1 MKANE
6 TKLTQFL
13 AQNDT
18 QFVIPV
24 YQRNYDWKHS
34 QCKQLIDDILDVGKN
49 KNIPA
54 HFLGS
59 IVYVHDDLYI
69 SASIDELII
78 IDGQQRLTTLTL
90 VYIVLYKLAK
100 ELEDNSL
107 KNRINETYL
116 INKFAED
123 EEKLKLRPTENND
136 TALKFLLSQNE
147 NEDFQEFSRLV
158 ENYNYLESRINKQN
172 YEVVLHGLDKLVFVE
187 ISLDRRNDE
196 PQKIFESLNSTG
208 LELSQADLIRNY
220 ILMGLDNKTQKNIYE
235 TYWEK
240 IEHLAKDN
248 ESNESR
254 VSDFIRDYLTN
265 ENKKI
270 PTKKKVYQEFK
281 AKYPVTDTNLLKE
294 ELERVK
300 LFAKY
305 YNKLINPENE
315 EDEDVRE
322 QINYIKK
329 LGSNVTY
336 PFLLRVYDDF
346 EKSII
351 DKETF
356 ISVLETVQSFVWRR
370 FIISLPSNS
379 LNKIFMRLYEDINLG
394 NYLKSMQ
401 ISLLKK
407 KGTQRFPRN
416 TEVKN
421 ALKEKDIYSS
431 KSRNRL
437 YLLERL
443 ENYRNRETVEIS
455 DNNNITVEHI
465 FPQNPDPKWKD
476 MLDKDEYNEIEE
488 KYINTLA
495 NLTLSGNN
503 GSLGNRYFTEKRDM
517 DKNSKEQG
525 YSFSRLWLNKYLS
538 TINEWN
544 IEKLNKR
551 FNRLIERFFTIWKFP
566 DIDYDMDAK
575 FDEVNIFEAEDP
587 TGKKLAYAIFF
598 DQKIEE
604 KTVTKLYEKV
614 FQILFSLQPR
624 TFFITDLAEKI
635 SLEKDKS
642 RLRSAK
648 KLNETYFIEVSL
660 SNKAK
665 FERIK
670 YALTIFEL
678 EDELTIK
685 YKQTD

>member
-6 TKLTQFL
+6 TNLNKFL
-13 AQNDT
+13 SQNDT

-34 QCKQLIDDILDVGKN
+34 QCKQLIDDILEVGDNQK
-49 KNIPA
+49 ISA

-59 IVYVHDDLYI
+59 IVYVHDDLYT
-69 SASIDELII
+69 AGGIDELVI

-90 VYIVLYKLAK
+90 IYIVLYKLAQ
-100 ELEDNSL
+100 ELGNKSL
-107 KNRINETYL
+107 ENRINETYL

-136 TALKFLLSQNE
+136 IALKFLLSQDGNE
-147 NEDFQEFSRLV
+147 NFQEFSKLV
-158 ENYNYLESRINKQN
+158 ENYNYLESRINQQN
-172 YEVVLHGLDKLVFVE
+172 YEVVRRGIDKLVFVE
-187 ISLDRRNDE
+187 ISLDRRNDNT
-196 PQKIFESLNSTG
+196 QKIFESLNSTG

-220 ILMGLDNKTQKNIYE
+220 ILMGLDNKTQKRIYE
-235 TYWEK
+235 NYWKK

-248 ESNESR
+248 DSNESR

-270 PTKKKVYQEFK
+270 PVKKRVYEEFK
-281 AKYPVTDTNLLKE
+281 AKYPVQDVNALKK
-294 ELERVK
+294 ELGRIK

-315 EDEDVRE
+315 DDKKIKE

-346 EKSII
+346 ENDVI
-351 DKETF
+351 DKKTF
-356 ISVLETVQSFVWRR
+356 INVLETVQSFVWRR

-379 LNKIFMRLYEDINLG
+379 LNKIFMRLYEDVNLN
-394 NYLKSMQ
+394 NYLESIQ
-401 ISLLKK
+401 IALLKK

-416 TEVKN
+416 MEVKN

-455 DNNNITVEHI
+455 DNSKITVEHI
-465 FPQNPDPKWKD
+465 FPQKPDPQWKSI
-476 MLDKDEYNEIEE
+476 LRKDEYNELEE
-488 KYINTLA
+488 KYLNTLA

-503 GSLGNRYFTEKRDM
+503 GSLGNRCFTDKRDM
-517 DKNSKEQG
+517 NIDGKEQG
-525 YSFSRLWLNKYLS
+525 YKYSRLWLNKYLS
-538 TINEWN
+538 KINEWN
-544 IEKLNKR
+544 IEKLNERFSLLVKR
-551 FNRLIERFFTIWKFP
+551 FFNIWTFP
-566 DIDYDMDAK
+566 NVDFEVDEK
-575 FDEVNIFEAEDP
+575 FDEVNIFEAERP

-598 DQKIEE
+598 DQKVDP
-604 KTVTKLYEKV
+604 KTITDLYQHV
-614 FQILFSLQPR
+614 FQVLFNLQPR
-624 TFFITDLAEKI
+624 TFFTTDLAEHI
-635 SLEKDKS
+635 SLEKGKS

-648 KLNETYFIEVSL
+648 KLNETYFIESGL
-660 SNKAK
+660 SSKDK
-665 FERIK
+665 FDKIK
-670 YALTIFEL
+670 YALTMFDL

-685 YKQTD
+685 YKEDV